1 MEIYDGQEAAGD
13 IIYENIGRR
22 KGWRGR
28 ILIWEY
34 INMKI
39 WNGGNTG
46 CKTKITAP
54 PEGDAAVKENIRR

>member
-1 MEIYDGQEAAGD
+1 MRIYDGQEG
-13 IIYENIGRR
+13 G
-22 KGWRGR
+22 GGR

>member
-1 MEIYDGQEAAGD
+1 MEIYDGQEAAGK
-13 IIYENIGRR
+13 IIIR
-22 KGWRGR
+22 KYMTVKRAAER

-46 CKTKITAP
+46 CKTKNNRAT
-54 PEGDAAVKENIRR
+54 RR

>member
-1 MEIYDGQEAAGD
+1 MRIYDGQEG
-13 IIYENIGRR
+13 G
-22 KGWRGR
+22 GGR

-54 PEGDAAVKENIRR
+54 PEGDAAVKENIRRLSVINLIPPVH